1 MNDDIRVILIKLA
14 DRLHNMRTLGSMLPS
29 KQYKI
34 AGETLYIYAPLANRL
49 GLNRIKTELE
59 DLSFKYEHP
68 ETYQEIQ
75 SKLQATQAE
84 RESVF
89 AEFTAPIRE
98 QLDKMGIPDRSI
110 ARIKSP

>member
-1 MNDDIRVILIKLA
+1 M
-14 DRLHNMRTLGSMLPS
+14 
-29 KQYKI
+29 
-34 AGETLYIYAPLANRL
+34 
-49 GLNRIKTELE
+49 NRIKIELE
-59 DLSFKYEHP
+59 DLSLKYEHP

-98 QLDKMGIPDRSI
+98 QRWTRWEPYRII
-110 ARIKSP
+110 ARIKSPFHLEQDAEQVTITF